1 MSHKKNTLLVI
12 ITITFCLTY
21 GHKLYGYVEQTFI
34 KLTAISSLSEPL
46 KTDAFDGN
54 KERTKKYNHQVKNPL
69 PQVLNHQKQDSNQL
83 KTIERNSCSRPQLRD
98 LTTENQGYI
107 KADGSEGYRIL
118 KKYYY
123 LKTNLGESFKG
134 FLNELNTKL
143 NATFQHIESQLHI
156 TLNQAISLNL
166 VFQTTRADY
175 KDYLL
180 KLGISPEGNQGI
192 YLPANNLSIVE
203 IKTYEQGIKTAI
215 HEAIHAF
222 NEAYWGDSL
231 RFFNE
236 GMAEYLE
243 SITSTGE
250 IPPFDFSWLT
260 HQHYPKQISTLLF
273 SEVDWHGDQ
282 RHELYQNSK
291 ALFHFLMS
299 HESGKKV
306 VWKIMKLEMEEP
318 CTTLPKEVIEK
329 ILFDIFPNHQQDF
342 DYWFING
349 RDNFVNSK
357 QAQ

>member
-1 MSHKKNTLLVI
+1 MSHKKNTLLIFIFI
-12 ITITFCLTY
+12 IVCLTY
-21 GHKLYGYVEQTFI
+21 GQKLYGYVEQTFN
-34 KLTAISSLSEPL
+34 KLTSISNLNESLES
-46 KTDAFDGN
+46 DAFKGGKTRNGN
-54 KERTKKYNHQVKNPL
+54 ANQQTKNQFTKVINQ
-69 PQVLNHQKQDSNQL
+69 QKQSSHQL
-83 KTIERNSCSRPQLRD
+83 NTIERTNCSRPP
-98 LTTENQGYI
+98 LTDITVETQTFIKSDGLNGYKTI
-107 KADGSEGYRIL
+107 
-118 KKYYY
+118 KKYYH
-123 LKTNLGESFKG
+123 LNTNLGGSFNY

-143 NATFQHIESQLHI
+143 NATFGHIESQLHI
-156 TLNQAISLNL
+156 TLNQAITLNL

-175 KDYLL
+175 EDYLL
-180 KLGISPEGNQGI
+180 KLGISPEGSQGI

-243 SITSTGE
+243 SITATGS

-273 SEVDWHGDQ
+273 SEVDWHGNQ

-349 RDNFVNSK
+349 RDNFVNSEEV
-357 QAQ
+357 